1 MTIDRDFIS
10 SQVVQSL
17 CQTYTAEY
25 TPRSLFFKKTASIPA
40 MLNAVGACG
49 GFAAQVAVWRELVL
63 PSNRN
68 PGEFLVYANTKSK
81 ETFFFGEAINQF
93 LFATPPDRLSFLS
106 VAGAAL
112 SSPSE
117 LLDIAE
123 LAGHVADS
131 LGTEGFGRPR
141 IPPSV
146 DLPELPRDALTRT
159 WGKVARILQTHRPAE
174 WPAVLGAVALN
185 IIDTKRKALAPPV
198 AIRIL
203 LEAAVP
209 ISKLNPATVEQS
221 GVRFPS
227 VTEWSMRAL
236 QPEHQQEIVA
246 EVRRAMPA
254 GPQTGSAPPSAIS
267 QPTIAF
273 LNLCGGSC
281 EAIVA
286 QDQAEIGALFQGRVQ
301 KATATAPRCDVL
313 FLYCELDAAG
323 KIMGQPLSLVDVIRE
338 SGAQIAVVASG
349 MRPEIVS
356 SSGFQKSLDS
366 GSSQPTNLVMV
377 LDRKGAAFGR
387 FFRSLF
393 QDMWTGV
400 PMARAWVKLAP
411 QAPQQPPDIPGTIC
425 IMGAA
430 QVTFSG

>member
-1 MTIDRDFIS
+1 MTVDRDFIS

-17 CQTYTAEY
+17 CQMYAAEY
-25 TPRSLFFKKTASIPA
+25 TPRSWFVQKTASIPA

-63 PSNRN
+63 PGNKN
-68 PGEFLVYANTKSK
+68 PGEFLAYATTQSK

-106 VAGAAL
+106 LAGAAL
-112 SSPSE
+112 SSPLE
-117 LLDIAE
+117 LLDIGE
-123 LAGHVADS
+123 LAGHVASS
-131 LGTEGFGRPR
+131 LGTESFGRPR

-146 DLPELPRDALTRT
+146 DIPELPRDALTRT

-185 IIDTKRKALAPPV
+185 IIGTNRQALAPPV

-209 ISKLNPATVEQS
+209 ISRLNPATVAQS

-227 VTEWSMRAL
+227 VTKWSMRAL
-236 QPEHQQEIVA
+236 QAEHQQDIIA

-254 GPQTGSAPPSAIS
+254 NPQTGSAPASAIS

-273 LNLCGGSC
+273 LNLCGESC
-281 EAIVA
+281 EAIAA

-301 KATATAPRCDVL
+301 KATAAAPRCDVL
-313 FLYCELDAAG
+313 FLYCELDATG
-323 KIMGQPLSLVDVIRE
+323 KIIGQPSSLMDVIRA
-338 SGAQIAVVASG
+338 SGAQIAVVASAV
-349 MRPEIVS
+349 RPEIVT
-356 SSGFQKSLDS
+356 SSGFGKSLDL
-366 GSSQPTNLVMV
+366 GGGPTTNLVIV
-377 LDRKGAAFGR
+377 LDRKEAAFGR

-393 QDMWTGV
+393 QDMWAGV
-400 PMARAWVKLAP
+400 PMPMAWVKLAP

-425 IMGAA
+425 IMGAGP
-430 QVTFSG
+430 VTFRG